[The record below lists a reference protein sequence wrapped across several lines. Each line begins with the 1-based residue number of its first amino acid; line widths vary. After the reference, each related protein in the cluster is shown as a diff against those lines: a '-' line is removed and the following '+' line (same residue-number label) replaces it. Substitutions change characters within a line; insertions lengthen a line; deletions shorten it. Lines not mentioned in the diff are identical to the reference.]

1 MRIYLSC
8 AINEMNIKDAK
19 LYVCVHTYVYK
30 YAMFLL
36 YIK

>member
-8 AINEMNIKDAK
+8 FRNEMNIKCEK
-19 LYVCVHTYVYK
+19 IYVCVHTYVHK